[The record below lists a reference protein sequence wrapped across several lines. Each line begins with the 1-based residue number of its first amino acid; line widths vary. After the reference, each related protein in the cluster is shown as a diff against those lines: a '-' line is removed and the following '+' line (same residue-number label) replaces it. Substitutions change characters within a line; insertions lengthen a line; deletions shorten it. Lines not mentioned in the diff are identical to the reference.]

1 MKMHVL
7 SGGRLRMRKSTF
19 FPDADRNE
27 LFELPVSCILL
38 RHPTGNVLFDTGCH
52 PDVAVDPEGRWGGL
66 TKLMTP
72 IMGPDDNVLGSLKAI
87 GVSPNDIDI
96 VVCSH
101 LHPDHCGCNQFFRKS
116 TIYVHAHELAA
127 AKAPEAEK
135 SGYLASDF
143 DNSVPLKVVE
153 GETDL
158 FGDDKIRLLP
168 LPGHTPGTMGAFV
181 TLDNSGAFLLAA
193 DSLSLRANLDR
204 NIVPRNTW
212 NQEACLMTFER
223 IRQIEADG
231 AKIICGHD
239 DAQWSGLRKG
249 ADAYD

>member
-1 MKMHVL
+1 
-7 SGGRLRMRKSTF
+7 
-19 FPDADRNE
+19 
-27 LFELPVSCILL
+27 
-38 RHPTGNVLFDTGCH
+38 
-52 PDVAVDPEGRWGGL
+52 
-66 TKLMTP
+66 
-72 IMGPDDNVLGSLKAI
+72 SLKAL
-87 GVSPNDIDI
+87 GVSPDDISI

-101 LHPDHCGCNQFFRKS
+101 LHPDHCGCNQFFRRS
-116 TIYVHAHELAA
+116 TIFVHARELAA
-127 AKAPEAEK
+127 AKAPGAEK

-143 DNSVPLKVVE
+143 DNSVPMKVVE

-158 FGDDKIRLLP
+158 FGDGKIRLLP

-193 DSLSLRANLDR
+193 DSLSLRGNLDR

-212 NQEACLMTFER
+212 NKEACLMTFER

-239 DAQWSGLRKG
+239 DGQWSGLRKG